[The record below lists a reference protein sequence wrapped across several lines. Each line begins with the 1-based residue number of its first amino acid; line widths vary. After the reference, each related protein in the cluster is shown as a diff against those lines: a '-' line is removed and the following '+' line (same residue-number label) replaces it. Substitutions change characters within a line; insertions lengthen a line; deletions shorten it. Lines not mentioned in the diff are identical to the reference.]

1 MLYNHIIFRD
11 VGNTEFVFH
20 HQKNI
25 IPLVASAGLSAA
37 GSLLGSVAG
46 GLFAKKGS
54 DAAAKASLQATRETN
69 AANLK
74 LAKYQND
81 WNVAQWNRQNAYNTP
96 AMQRQ
101 RYEEAGINPYFA
113 LGNIQSGNAE
123 SLLSADMAKQQ
134 SGAEAYNMQA
144 QGAQQLGSAISTG
157 VANATSQFFN
167 AQYQQEQTK
176 ALQIQN
182 TENLLSM
189 NKRVQGLQYDNEA
202 KRMSNEL
209 YNANMQSLMNITK
222 NQERESYARVAQAN
236 LQTVGSE
243 YDVAAKA
250 FTNKFILPAQ
260 RNIAEMTIGK
270 MVTEIAYQKAQ
281 ERWTEKQTALASKYA
296 AAAMLSANA
305 SWLSSKASWSN
316 SLTNASS
323 VDSQNW
329 YRTQQNFRE
338 NQQSFREN
346 TRFGIESK
354 YLERSIKVGVQQ
366 LESQYNFQNA
376 KENQWLH
383 SGGFNKFMW
392 SAGESLNHLNPFKF
406 FGK

>member
-1 MLYNHIIFRD
+1 MLQIKFRD
-11 VGNTEFVFH
+11 VGNTEFIFH

-25 IPLVASAGLSAA
+25 APLVGAAALSAGS
-37 GSLLGSVAG
+37 SLLGSLTG

-54 DAAAKASLQATRETN
+54 DAAAKAALQATRETN

-74 LAKYQND
+74 LAQYQND
-81 WNVAQWNRQNAYNTP
+81 WNLAQWNRQNAYNTP
-96 AMQRQ
+96 LAQRQ
-101 RYEEAGINPYFA
+101 RYEEAGINPFFA
-113 LGNIQSGNAE
+113 LGNINSGSAQSLM
-123 SLLSADMAKQQ
+123 SSDMANQQ

-144 QGAQQLGSAISTG
+144 QGALQLGSAISSG
-157 VANATSQFFN
+157 VSNATTQFFN

-189 NKRVQGLQYDNEA
+189 NKRVQGLEYDNQA
-202 KRMSNEL
+202 KKMANEL

-236 LQTVGSE
+236 LQTVGSQ
-243 YDVAAKA
+243 YDVASKI

-260 RNIAEMTIGK
+260 REIAQMTIGK
-270 MVTEIAYQKAQ
+270 MVAEISYQKAQ
-281 ERWTEKQTALASKYA
+281 QHWTEKQTALASKYA
-296 AAAMLSANA
+296 SAAMLSANA
-305 SWLSSKASWSN
+305 SWLNSKAAWSN

-323 VDSQNW
+323 VASQNW

-338 NQQSFREN
+338 S

-354 YLERSIKVGVQQ
+354 YLERSIKIGVKQ
-366 LESQYNFQNA
+366 LESQGAFQFER
-376 KENQWLH
+376 ENLWLH

-392 SAGESLNHLNPFKF
+392 TSGEAFNHLNPFKF